1 MASAGLCAMMRAV
14 IQRVSRARVT
24 IGGEDVGAIGPGLL
38 AYVGVAE
45 GDDEADGA
53 YIADKIRHLRV
64 FKDAA
69 GKMNLDVAAVGGAV
83 LVVSNFTL
91 LGDARKG
98 RRPAFTAAAEPTIA
112 NDLYEKL
119 CDRLRAA
126 GIEVRT
132 GRFQEMMAVEAVND
146 GPINILVDSRR
157 QF

>member
-1 MASAGLCAMMRAV
+1 MGAV

-24 IGGEDVGAIGPGLL
+24 IDGEEVGGIGPGLL

-53 YIADKIRHLRV
+53 YIVGKIRYLRV
-64 FKDAA
+64 FPDAA
-69 GKMNLDVAAVGGAV
+69 GKMNLDVAAAGGSV

-98 RRPAFTAAAEPTIA
+98 RRPAFTGAADPAIA
-112 NDLYEKL
+112 NSLYETL
-119 CDRLRAA
+119 CGQLREA
-126 GIEVRT
+126 GLDVQT
-132 GRFQEMMAVEAVND
+132 GRFQKTMAVEAVNE

-157 QF
+157 GF

>member
-1 MASAGLCAMMRAV
+1 MYREVFEDMRAV

-24 IGGEDVGAIGPGLL
+24 IDGEDVGAIGPGLL
-38 AYVGVAE
+38 AYVGVTE
-45 GDDEADGA
+45 GDDETDGA
-53 YIADKIRHLRV
+53 YVADKIRHLRV

-69 GKMNLDVAAVGGAV
+69 GKMNLDVAAAGGAV

-98 RRPAFTAAAEPTIA
+98 RRPAFTAAADPTIA
-112 NDLYEKL
+112 NELYEKL
-119 CDRLRAA
+119 CDRLREA
-126 GIEVRT
+126 GLEVQT